1 MTQDNSKIER
11 LKNKFNNVFS
21 KFDIYIAGIGSLKK
35 IEIDKINYKIIKVI
49 VCCKKRPNI
58 QYHIGAFSSSE
69 SVEIRKVIKTI
80 ILAINDID
88 EELIIDIFGSVKK
101 ADRIC
106 ENNFKNETF
115 QISDDIVCSGFFTA
129 KDPATKIP
137 APKTHPMN
145 ACYPTVGTGN
155 GSKFANQAFNEC
167 KIFTFILNK
176 ATGEIIEKEVA
187 P

>member
-1 MTQDNSKIER
+1 MQLAQDNSKIER
-11 LKNKFNNVFS
+11 LKTKFNNIFN
-21 KFDIYIAGIGSLKK
+21 KFEIYITEIGSLKK

-58 QYHIGAFSSSE
+58 QYHIGAFSSNE
-69 SVEIRKVIKTI
+69 DVEIRKVIKTI

-115 QISDDIVCSGFFTA
+115 KISDDIVCSGFFTA
-129 KDPATKIP
+129 KDPS
-137 APKTHPMN
+137 PKTHPMN
-145 ACYPTVGTGN
+145 VCLPTTEPQN
-155 GSKFANQAFNEC
+155 RSKFTNHNFSEC

-176 ATGEIIEKEVA
+176 TTGEIIEQEVT